1 MRARRPT
8 RDTSRVG
15 TGRESGTLGDP
26 RAPHVAAGESRRDRR
41 GTPAPPTPLCE
52 ACPARRRL
60 AASPLRRHPPIERCA
75 PGAYPACRA
84 GFASRGTAVARGIVP
99 SRSRL
104 APTRDMSL
112 GSRSCDALAARNR
125 ASMRAERGQRGIGI
139 GGGEEGGPQLRRP
152 QQRGDVGQDAQVIGG
167 RAGWRQHQ
175 GDRGDGD
182 GRDRL
187 VEPGTRDRQRDDGL
201 TKSGEPRMR
210 HADADV
216 EQRRRGLV
224 LAGHDGAHGVVTHLG
239 VERAGRDQA
248 VDESR
253 HRRPERAPWRR
264 DVHQL
269 GTETGEKA
277 HRHSQPGSI
286 SGGSMRPEYCT
297 GGAFSS
303 RSPGGVKRGPMLRPL
318 AVAIALAALA
328 ACARPGPARSP
339 TPVMP
344 PGTARIAVVPF
355 RTAGAPGA
363 EAGGGGEGVPADA
376 GPAAAR
382 MLAAHLAETGMAVVD
397 ADRVLGA
404 WSLADT
410 TAYDPRVA
418 AHVAEKVGANLAVL
432 GTLSRYRERQGTAWA
447 VEAPAAVA
455 YEAAVVHAPDG
466 ALLAVDRFEYA
477 QQALTEN
484 LLQLPRFVESGGR
497 WLSREELLDQAL
509 ARTAQRLARALGA
522 PPVRR

>member
-1 MRARRPT
+1 MR
-8 RDTSRVG
+8 
-15 TGRESGTLGDP
+15 L
-26 RAPHVAAGESRRDRR
+26 
-41 GTPAPPTPLCE
+41 
-52 ACPARRRL
+52 
-60 AASPLRRHPPIERCA
+60 
-75 PGAYPACRA
+75 
-84 GFASRGTAVARGIVP
+84 
-99 SRSRL
+99 
-104 APTRDMSL
+104 
-112 GSRSCDALAARNR
+112 
-125 ASMRAERGQRGIGI
+125 
-139 GGGEEGGPQLRRP
+139 
-152 QQRGDVGQDAQVIGG
+152 
-167 RAGWRQHQ
+167 
-175 GDRGDGD
+175 
-182 GRDRL
+182 
-187 VEPGTRDRQRDDGL
+187 
-201 TKSGEPRMR
+201 
-210 HADADV
+210 
-216 EQRRRGLV
+216 
-224 LAGHDGAHGVVTHLG
+224 
-239 VERAGRDQA
+239 
-248 VDESR
+248 
-253 HRRPERAPWRR
+253 
-264 DVHQL
+264 
-269 GTETGEKA
+269 
-277 HRHSQPGSI
+277 
-286 SGGSMRPEYCT
+286 EYCT

-318 AVAIALAALA
+318 TVAIALAALA
-328 ACARPGPARSP
+328 ACERPGPARP
-339 TPVMP
+339 PAPVMP

-497 WLSREELLDQAL
+497 WLTREELLDQAL
-509 ARTAQRLARALGA
+509 ARTAERLARALGA

>member
-1 MRARRPT
+1 
-8 RDTSRVG
+8 
-15 TGRESGTLGDP
+15 
-26 RAPHVAAGESRRDRR
+26 
-41 GTPAPPTPLCE
+41 
-52 ACPARRRL
+52 
-60 AASPLRRHPPIERCA
+60 
-75 PGAYPACRA
+75 
-84 GFASRGTAVARGIVP
+84 
-99 SRSRL
+99 
-104 APTRDMSL
+104 MS
-112 GSRSCDALAARNR
+112 
-125 ASMRAERGQRGIGI
+125 
-139 GGGEEGGPQLRRP
+139 
-152 QQRGDVGQDAQVIGG
+152 
-167 RAGWRQHQ
+167 
-175 GDRGDGD
+175 
-182 GRDRL
+182 
-187 VEPGTRDRQRDDGL
+187 
-201 TKSGEPRMR
+201 
-210 HADADV
+210 
-216 EQRRRGLV
+216 
-224 LAGHDGAHGVVTHLG
+224 
-239 VERAGRDQA
+239 
-248 VDESR
+248 
-253 HRRPERAPWRR
+253 
-264 DVHQL
+264 
-269 GTETGEKA
+269 
-277 HRHSQPGSI
+277 
-286 SGGSMRPEYCT
+286 PEYCT
-297 GGAFSS
+297 SGAFSS

-328 ACARPGPARSP
+328 ACERPGPARLP
-339 TPVMP
+339 APVMP

-363 EAGGGGEGVPADA
+363 QAGGGGEGVPADA

-466 ALLAVDRFEYA
+466 ALLATSALILALASPEAQAWVVAGFEYA

-497 WLSREELLDQAL
+497 WLTREELLDQAL
-509 ARTAQRLARALGA
+509 ARTAERLARALGA